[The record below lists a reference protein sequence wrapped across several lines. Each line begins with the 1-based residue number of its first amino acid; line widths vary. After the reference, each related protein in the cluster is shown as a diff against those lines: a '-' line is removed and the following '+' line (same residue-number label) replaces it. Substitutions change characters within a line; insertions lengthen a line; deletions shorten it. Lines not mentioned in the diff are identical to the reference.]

1 MSLLEA
7 LAVVLAGLGA
17 GAINTVVGSG
27 SLVTFPTLLAI
38 GLPPVVANV
47 SNTVGLVP
55 GSVSGAWGY
64 RRELA
69 GQVPRLLRLGAA
81 TLTGAVVG
89 AVLLLVLPEA
99 AFAAIVPV
107 LILVACVLVVVQP
120 WLVRWLGERPR
131 GDHGGPLLWLLIFVT
146 GAYGGY
152 FGAGQGVL
160 LIGVLGLGLNETLQ
174 RVNAAKNVLAGV
186 ANLAAGVIFAFVA
199 DVNWAAAGLVAIGAA
214 AGGIVGAG
222 VARRLSPIVLRAV
235 VVVIGLV
242 AVVTLR

>member
-69 GQVPRLLRLGAA
+69 GQVPRLVRLGAA

-222 VARRLSPIVLRAV
+222 VARRLPPIVLRAV

>member
-1 MSLLEA
+1 VSLLEA

-17 GAINTVVGSG
+17 GTINTVVGSG
-27 SLVTFPTLLAI
+27 SLVTFPTLLAV

-55 GSVSGAWGY
+55 GSVSGAWAY
-64 RRELA
+64 RRELDD
-69 GQVPRLLRLGAA
+69 QMPRLLRLGAA
-81 TLTGAVVG
+81 TSSGAVAG
-89 AVLLLVLPEA
+89 AILLLVLPEA

-120 WLVRWLGERPR
+120 WLVGWLGERPH

-160 LIGVLGLGLNETLQ
+160 LIAVLGLGLNETLQ
-174 RVNAAKNVLAGV
+174 RINAAKNVLAGV
-186 ANLAAGVIFAFVA
+186 ANLVAGIIFAVVA
-199 DVNWAAAGLVAIGAA
+199 DVDWAAAGLVAIGAA
-214 AGGIVGAG
+214 AGGVVGGG
-222 VARRLSPIVLRAV
+222 VARRLPPVALRAV
-235 VVVIGLV
+235 VVAIGLV
-242 AVVTLR
+242 AVLALR

>member
-27 SLVTFPTLLAI
+27 SLVTFPTLLAV

-55 GSVSGAWGY
+55 GSMSGAWAY
-64 RRELA
+64 RRELG
-69 GQVPRLLRLGAA
+69 GQRSRLLRLGAA
-81 TLTGAVVG
+81 TFGGAVAG
-89 AVLLLVLPEA
+89 AILLLVLPEA
-99 AFAAIVPV
+99 AFAAIVPA
-107 LILVACVLVVVQP
+107 LILIACVLVVVQP
-120 WLVRWLGERPR
+120 WLVSWLGERPR
-131 GDHGGPLLWLLIFVT
+131 GDHGGPLLWLSIFVT

-160 LIGVLGLGLNETLQ
+160 LVAVLGLGLNETLQ

-186 ANLAAGVIFAFVA
+186 ANLVAGVIFTVVA
-199 DVNWAAAGLVAIGAA
+199 DVNWAAAGLVAVGAA
-214 AGGIVGAG
+214 VGGIVGGG
-222 VARRLSPIVLRAV
+222 VARRLPPIALRAV
-235 VVVIGLV
+235 VVAIGLV

>member
-1 MSLLEA
+1 VTLLEA

-27 SLVTFPTLLAI
+27 SLVTFPTLLAV

-55 GSVSGAWGY
+55 GSVSGAWAY
-64 RRELA
+64 RRELDDQA
-69 GQVPRLLRLGAA
+69 PRLLRLGAA
-81 TLTGAVVG
+81 TAGGAVAG
-89 AVLLLVLPEA
+89 AILLLVLPEA

-160 LIGVLGLGLNETLQ
+160 LIAVLGLGLNETLQ
-174 RVNAAKNVLAGV
+174 RINAAKNVLAGV
-186 ANLAAGVIFAFVA
+186 ANLVAGIIFAVVA
-199 DVNWAAAGLVAIGAA
+199 DVDWAAAGLVAIGAA
-214 AGGIVGAG
+214 AGGVVGG
-222 VARRLSPIVLRAV
+222 RVGRRLPPVALRAV
-235 VVVIGLV
+235 VVAIGLV
-242 AVVTLR
+242 AVVALR

>member
-1 MSLLEA
+1 VSLLEA
-7 LAVVLAGLGA
+7 VAVVLAGLGA

-27 SLVTFPTLLAI
+27 SLITFPTLLAV

-55 GSVSGAWGY
+55 GSASGAWAY
-64 RRELA
+64 RRELD
-69 GQVPRLLRLGAA
+69 GQRSRLLRLGAA
-81 TLTGAVVG
+81 TFTGAVVG
-89 AVLLLVLPEA
+89 AILLLVLPEA
-99 AFAAIVPV
+99 AFAAIVPA

-120 WLVRWLGERPR
+120 WLVRWLGERPH

-174 RVNAAKNVLAGV
+174 RINAAKNVLAGV
-186 ANLAAGVIFAFVA
+186 ANLVAGVIFAAVA
-199 DVNWAAAGLVAIGAA
+199 EVDWMAAGLVALGAA
-214 AGGIVGAG
+214 AGGIVGGG
-222 VARRLSPIVLRAV
+222 VARRLPPAVLRGV
-235 VVVIGLV
+235 VVAIGLV

>member
-1 MSLLEA
+1 VSLLEA
-7 LAVVLAGLGA
+7 ILVVAAGFGA

-27 SLVTFPTLLAI
+27 TLVTFPTLVAV

-55 GSVSGAWGY
+55 GSVSGAWAY
-64 RRELA
+64 RRELG
-69 GQVPRLLRLGAA
+69 GQAPRLLRLGVA
-81 TLTGAVVG
+81 TFSGAVAG
-89 AVLLLVLPEA
+89 AILLLVLPAA

-107 LILVACVLVVVQP
+107 LILVACVLVVIQP

-131 GDHGGPLLWLLIFVT
+131 RDHGGPLLWSLIFVT

-160 LIGVLGLGLNETLQ
+160 LIAVLGLGLSETIQ
-174 RVNAAKNVLAGV
+174 RINAAKNVLAGL
-186 ANLAAGVIFAFVA
+186 ANLVAGAIFAVVA
-199 DVNWAAAGLVAIGAA
+199 EVDWAAVGLIAIGAA
-214 AGGIVGAG
+214 AGGIVGGG
-222 VARRLSPIVLRAV
+222 VARRLPAAALRAV
-235 VVVIGLV
+235 VVAIGLV